1 LYEYMRIRDLIAM
14 YKEEIKK
21 LVMVNSL
28 GIDIVEVK
36 RIKNLMDKWGDRFL
50 HRVFTS
56 GEIAYCENKYS
67 PEQSFAARFA
77 AKEAIL
83 KAIGTGLSQGISWT
97 SMEVVNDKNGSPRV
111 KLGKRIKDKI
121 GNKRILISL
130 AHTKEYAIAQ
140 AILVD

>member
-1 LYEYMRIRDLIAM
+1 
-14 YKEEIKK
+14 
-21 LVMVNSL
+21 MVDSL

-36 RIKNLMDKWGDRFL
+36 RIKSLMEKWGDRFL
-50 HRVFTS
+50 HRVFTP
-56 GEIAYCENKYS
+56 GEISYCKNKKR

-83 KAIGTGLSQGISWT
+83 KAIGTGLSQGIRWT
-97 SMEVVNDKNGSPRV
+97 CMEIVNDKNGCPSV

-121 GNKRILISL
+121 GDKKILISMS
-130 AHTKEYAIAQ
+130 HTKEHAIAQ